1 MTRSANHRTEVDI
14 PMMPQRARY
23 PLQESLFRWSTPRGW
38 PRATSC
44 ACTVRVITLARY
56 PWFGTHWGTEGD
68 EARLNR
74 GQRSPLMASTPPS
87 CDRTRRRPVEEVTLS
102 TDP

>member
-1 MTRSANHRTEVDI
+1 MTQITTGGQAVDN
-14 PMMPQRARY
+14 PGP
-23 PLQESLFRWSTPRGW
+23 PRGMRFPLAVNMFCW
-38 PRATSC
+38 AGGPVSLRPFASPGTN
-44 ACTVRVITLARY
+44 RVIPLAYY
-56 PWFGTHWGTEGD
+56 PEFGTHWRRKGD

>member
-1 MTRSANHRTEVDI
+1 MTQTATGRQAVDNSG
-14 PMMPQRARY
+14 P
-23 PLQESLFRWSTPRGW
+23 PRGMRFPLAANMFCW
-38 PRATSC
+38 AGGQAYRRPFASQGTI
-44 ACTVRVITLARY
+44 RVIPLAYY
-56 PWFGTHWGTEGD
+56 PEFGTHWRRKGD

>member
-1 MTRSANHRTEVDI
+1 MTQITTDGSAVDN
-14 PMMPQRARY
+14 PGP
-23 PLQESLFRWSTPRGW
+23 PRGMRF
-38 PRATSC
+38 PLAATMFCWAGGQAYRRPFASQG
-44 ACTVRVITLARY
+44 TIRVIPLAYY
-56 PWFGTHWGTEGD
+56 PEFGTHWRRKSD

-87 CDRTRRRPVEEVTLS
+87 CDPTRRRPVEEVTLS

>member
-1 MTRSANHRTEVDI
+1 MTQITTGRQAVDNPDSPRWIRFPLAVNMFRSADAPSNLRPFASPRTN
-14 PMMPQRARY
+14 
-23 PLQESLFRWSTPRGW
+23 
-38 PRATSC
+38 
-44 ACTVRVITLARY
+44 RVIPLAYY
-56 PWFGTHWGTEGD
+56 PEFGTHWRRKGD

-87 CDRTRRRPVEEVTLS
+87 CHRTRRRPVEEVTMS

>member
-1 MTRSANHRTEVDI
+1 MTQITTDRSAVDNPGPPRRMRFPLAVNMFCWAGGPASLRPFASARTIGVI
-14 PMMPQRARY
+14 PLAYY
-23 PLQESLFRWSTPRGW
+23 PE
-38 PRATSC
+38 
-44 ACTVRVITLARY
+44 
-56 PWFGTHWGTEGD
+56 FGTHWRRKGD